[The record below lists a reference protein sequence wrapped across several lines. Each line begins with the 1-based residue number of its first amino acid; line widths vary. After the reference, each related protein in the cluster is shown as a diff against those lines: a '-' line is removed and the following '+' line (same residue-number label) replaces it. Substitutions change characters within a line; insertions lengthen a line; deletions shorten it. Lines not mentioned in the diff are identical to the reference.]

1 MVGNVAVGSDHPIR
15 VQTMTTSDTKNVQAT
30 VEEVM
35 RIADRGAEICRITVQ
50 GRKEAEA
57 CEQIKNKLVQAKE
70 LVTHMPSSFLPC
82 APALLCLPVRMPS
95 SVSPCACPPL
105 SPRAPALLCLP
116 VRLPS
121 SVSPCA
127 CPPLSP
133 RAPALLCLPVR
144 LPPRAHALLCLPVR
158 LPSSVS
164 PCACPHLSPRASA
177 LLCLP
182 VRLPSSVSPCVCPP
196 LSPRA
201 SALLCL
207 PVRLPSSVSPC
218 ACPPLSPRAPALLC
232 LPVRLPSSVS
242 PCVCPPLS
250 PRAPALLCLPVR
262 LPSSVSPLSPRHL
275 LHPLHH
281 FPPLPF
287 SPQPLRSYNIPLV
300 ADIHFAPTIA
310 LRVADCFDKIRI
322 NPGNYAD
329 TRAVFKTVEYTD
341 ESYQQELEHIDES
354 RLYGGRMRD
363 GERSEQNTDES
374 HWHELAHIDAAR
386 RAEAKRASGSNGN
399 IDESCRLKLT
409 CIDEVRRA
417 EAEESG
423 GISCVRRIGR
433 MRGGWERT
441 TRACEVGGS
450 DQSMGVV
457 GADGRGV
464 FQPGAQVQAT
474 VLCSIA
480 ITSHDTCT
488 APHLLISSFVH
499 LHLHWVFSKL
509 VLKCKQL
516 GRAMRIGTNH
526 GSLSDRIMSYYGDSP
541 RGMVE
546 SALEFARIC
555 RKHDYHNFVFSMKA
569 SNPVV
574 MVAAYRLLAAQLRS
588 AGPDWNYPLHLGV
601 TEAGEGEDGRMKSA
615 IGIGALLQDGLG
627 DTIRVSLTEAPEE
640 EIEPCSALA
649 NYGMRAAKLGKGVVS
664 FSKWARLVHLRTVM
678 EDFEEK
684 HRSYFEFSRRS
695 GQLPLQKEKND
706 RQLLLPSFPSLL
718 PPLLHFASH
727 PHLPSS
733 HLLSSSPSLLRSSS
747 PPLLPSSP
755 PLLPSSPP
763 LLPSSPPLLP
773 SSPPLLPSSPP
784 LLSSPPPLLSSPPP
798 PPPPPLLLSSP
809 PPPPLLPFSPLLL
822 PSSPLLLPSSSTP
835 LLLSSHQG
843 DAIDFRGMLHRDGSV
858 LMSVDA
864 AMLKRKPPIS
874 SSLSTHQN
882 PEALYRAL
890 ACKMAV
896 GMPFKVHTSP
906 PPLPPPALTSSRTH
920 SSHRSPSSTASHS
933 SHSSP
938 LPPLSVFCHTPSVP
952 HTPPAFLQVCS
963 LLVHYRSLPFYL
975 PSTSSFG
982 HILSA
987 HSVLPCT
994 TLYPSG
1000 QLSPLL
1006 PTVSCLSTAPIPS
1019 APLSTHPPFSMTTL
1033 KALHSLFLLSVSLH
1047 HSTPLSIPCPLL
1059 QDLATVDSIL
1069 LRQAPAAD
1077 DKEASKPLSGSDES
1091 RCKCVS
1097 YEGSPANVLAAA
1109 VPSSGAEATA
1119 GGGRGRVGAGG
1130 SPHSHP
1136 TLPLPRLPPPPTS
1149 HATLC
1154 IPSYQRLAL
1163 RRLQE
1168 VGVGVLVPVEALA
1181 AAPLPNA
1188 VALLSLE
1195 QAKLGVHK
1203 HLPQGGWCCLHVCVH
1218 RSALAASPPASSVA
1232 AAPLHNAVALLSLEQ
1247 ANLGVHK
1254 HLPQGAARFA
1264 VSVRGDES
1272 EEDLKALVGLD
1283 AVMLLAHVPPQ
1294 AEDSTVS
1301 RVHSSRRLF
1310 EFLQSNNITTP
1321 VIHHISF
1328 PEGTSKYVTSTS
1340 ASLHLCLAPPL
1351 PRSTSASLHLCLA
1364 PPLPRQPRVE
1374 GRSGAAVSGEYVL
1387 SRLETHLLTLGPC
1400 LRVSP
1405 SPPPPLPLL
1414 HLPCSPP
1421 AGTIWCCSQVPR
1433 PVDGLGDGVLLEAPS
1448 HDMEFLRNTSFGM
1461 LQGCRMRNTKTEFVS
1476 CPSCGRTLFD
1486 LQEVTASIRER
1497 TSHLPGV
1504 AIAIMGCIVN
1514 GPGEMADADFGYVGG
1529 APGKIDLYVGKEVVQ
1544 RAIPMEEATDALV
1557 KLIKD
1562 HGRWVEPAQEEEAAQ
1577 AVAA

>member
-57 CEQIKNKLVQAKE
+57 CEQIKNKLVQAN
-70 LVTHMPSSFLPC
+70 
-82 APALLCLPVRMPS
+82 
-95 SVSPCACPPL
+95 
-105 SPRAPALLCLP
+105 
-116 VRLPS
+116 
-121 SVSPCA
+121 
-127 CPPLSP
+127 
-133 RAPALLCLPVR
+133 
-144 LPPRAHALLCLPVR
+144 
-158 LPSSVS
+158 
-164 PCACPHLSPRASA
+164 
-177 LLCLP
+177 
-182 VRLPSSVSPCVCPP
+182 
-196 LSPRA
+196 
-201 SALLCL
+201 
-207 PVRLPSSVSPC
+207 
-218 ACPPLSPRAPALLC
+218 
-232 LPVRLPSSVS
+232 
-242 PCVCPPLS
+242 
-250 PRAPALLCLPVR
+250 
-262 LPSSVSPLSPRHL
+262 
-275 LHPLHH
+275 
-281 FPPLPF
+281 
-287 SPQPLRSYNIPLV
+287 YNIPLV

-341 ESYQQELEHIDES
+341 ESYQQELEHIDE
-354 RLYGGRMRD
+354 
-363 GERSEQNTDES
+363 
-374 HWHELAHIDAAR
+374 
-386 RAEAKRASGSNGN
+386 
-399 IDESCRLKLT
+399 
-409 CIDEVRRA
+409 
-417 EAEESG
+417 
-423 GISCVRRIGR
+423 
-433 MRGGWERT
+433 
-441 TRACEVGGS
+441 
-450 DQSMGVV
+450 
-457 GADGRGV
+457 
-464 FQPGAQVQAT
+464 
-474 VLCSIA
+474 
-480 ITSHDTCT
+480 
-488 APHLLISSFVH
+488 
-499 LHLHWVFSKL
+499 VFSKL

-649 NYGMRAAKLGKGVVS
+649 NYGMRAAKLGKGV
-664 FSKWARLVHLRTVM
+664 

-695 GQLPLQKEKND
+695 GQLPLQKE
-706 RQLLLPSFPSLL
+706 
-718 PPLLHFASH
+718 
-727 PHLPSS
+727 
-733 HLLSSSPSLLRSSS
+733 
-747 PPLLPSSP
+747 
-755 PLLPSSPP
+755 
-763 LLPSSPPLLP
+763 
-773 SSPPLLPSSPP
+773 
-784 LLSSPPPLLSSPPP
+784 
-798 PPPPPLLLSSP
+798 
-809 PPPPLLPFSPLLL
+809 
-822 PSSPLLLPSSSTP
+822 
-835 LLLSSHQG
+835 G

-864 AMLKRKPPIS
+864 AMLK
-874 SSLSTHQN
+874 N

-896 GMPFKVHTSP
+896 GMPFK
-906 PPLPPPALTSSRTH
+906 
-920 SSHRSPSSTASHS
+920 
-933 SHSSP
+933 
-938 LPPLSVFCHTPSVP
+938 
-952 HTPPAFLQVCS
+952 
-963 LLVHYRSLPFYL
+963 
-975 PSTSSFG
+975 
-982 HILSA
+982 
-987 HSVLPCT
+987 
-994 TLYPSG
+994 
-1000 QLSPLL
+1000 
-1006 PTVSCLSTAPIPS
+1006 
-1019 APLSTHPPFSMTTL
+1019 
-1033 KALHSLFLLSVSLH
+1033 
-1047 HSTPLSIPCPLL
+1047 
-1059 QDLATVDSIL
+1059 DLATVDSIL

-1077 DKEASKPLSGSDES
+1077 DKEA
-1091 RCKCVS
+1091 
-1097 YEGSPANVLAAA
+1097 
-1109 VPSSGAEATA
+1109 
-1119 GGGRGRVGAGG
+1119 
-1130 SPHSHP
+1130 
-1136 TLPLPRLPPPPTS
+1136 
-1149 HATLC
+1149 
-1154 IPSYQRLAL
+1154 RLAL

-1195 QAKLGVHK
+1195 QAK
-1203 HLPQGGWCCLHVCVH
+1203 
-1218 RSALAASPPASSVA
+1218 
-1232 AAPLHNAVALLSLEQ
+1232 
-1247 ANLGVHK
+1247 LGVHK

-1328 PEGTSKYVTSTS
+1328 PEGTSKDDLV
-1340 ASLHLCLAPPL
+1340 L
-1351 PRSTSASLHLCLA
+1351 
-1364 PPLPRQPRVE
+1364 Q
-1374 GRSGAAVSGEYVL
+1374 SGAEAGA
-1387 SRLETHLLTLGPC
+1387 LL
-1400 LRVSP
+1400 
-1405 SPPPPLPLL
+1405 
-1414 HLPCSPP
+1414 
-1421 AGTIWCCSQVPR
+1421 
-1433 PVDGLGDGVLLEAPS
+1433 VDGLGDGVLLEAPS